1 MTHALKVNGLRKNFG
16 GLAVTND
23 VSFSLSS
30 GSRTALIG
38 PNGAGKTTL
47 INLLSGLL
55 KPEEGEIYL
64 SGRDVTHVSAT
75 ERVALGLVRSFQVT
89 RLFSD
94 MTVIEHVIISVL
106 AMKKQMGGMWRPLT
120 SHVEAVEQ
128 AKYLLNRLGIQSLS
142 NLRVSEIAYGQQ
154 RLVEIAIALAL
165 NPKVL
170 LLDEP
175 AAGIPR
181 DGMDMVLAALEDL
194 PDDLAVL
201 MIDHDMDL
209 VRRFAKDII
218 VLAAGQVITSGDPEK
233 ISSDPRVRSVYLGV

>member
-1 MTHALKVNGLRKNFG
+1 MTHALKVSGLKKNFG

-23 VSFSLSS
+23 VSFSLSP

-55 KPEEGEIYL
+55 KPEEGEIHL
-64 SGRDVTHVSAT
+64 ADRNVTQASAT
-75 ERVALGLVRSFQVT
+75 ERVSLGLVRSFQVT
-89 RLFSD
+89 RLFDD

-106 AMKKQMGGMWRPLT
+106 ARKKQMGGMWRPLEGHQDAT
-120 SHVEAVEQ
+120 DHAEH
-128 AKYLLNRLGIQSLS
+128 LLRRLGIL
-142 NLRVSEIAYGQQ
+142 NLRNARVSEIAYGQQ

-218 VLAAGQVITSGDPEK
+218 VLAAGQVITSGDPERV
-233 ISSDPRVRSVYLGV
+233 SSDPRVRSVYLGV